1 MIEQDVLKA
10 SQIAKIRT
18 IFNSYCIEE
27 EKEMPIKYLEEVVR
41 LVGYNPSKEEIEDM
55 IEDLS
60 PRTSINFNA
69 LLYIIY
75 HHSRNYDPY
84 KELIR
89 AFRLFDKEETGVLK
103 IQQIRQILKSI
114 KQPFDDEQVN
124 AVLSRADI
132 ENQEVEYEQI
142 AKLLLNLD

>member
-1 MIEQDVLKA
+1 MWL
-10 SQIAKIRT
+10 
-18 IFNSYCIEE
+18 YCSDE
-27 EKEMPIKYLEEVVR
+27 EKEMPTKHLEEVLR

-60 PRTSINFNA
+60 PKTSLGINA
-69 LLYIIY
+69 LLYIVY

-84 KELIR
+84 NELLR
-89 AFRLFDKEETGVLK
+89 AFRLFDKEETGILK
-103 IQQIRQILKSI
+103 VQQIRQILKSI
-114 KQPFDDEQVN
+114 KQPFDDEQIN

-142 AKLLLNLD
+142 AKLLLNLE